1 LTVAKVTI
9 ASDRTLCKPMSL
21 LPPRVMT
28 ERDHLRGAGFE
39 LQRSPTTTTNK
50 ATRLNK
56 TGGLQMIVPTN
67 ADELHLAH
75 NAHGE
80 KSWQAKALNFLH
92 RRSVQYV
99 MMGLLLMDVLVLFL
113 DLFLLAEYPSCS
125 IIERDAISC
134 CPASAEEQGNRM
146 MMRILS
152 EAGASSGEEEELCL
166 APSDVGLY
174 PAGCNPERWPYAHTA
189 EEVFFGITITIL
201 SIFLLENLVQIV
213 VLTPQ
218 VYFRQVFYVL
228 DFFIITVSIA
238 LEVTFQ
244 VHDDEALQNLVGLLV
259 LGRVWRFV
267 RISHGLIE
275 VTSEISSQ
283 KYHDLLEH
291 VEELEALLRKEGIP
305 VPVNEKVQ
313 RSREEFMSYHSS
325 PSTHGATSA
334 SPADAKS
341 SLSAS

>member
-1 LTVAKVTI
+1 
-9 ASDRTLCKPMSL
+9 
-21 LPPRVMT
+21 MT
-28 ERDHLRGAGFE
+28 ERDHLQSAGFE
-39 LQRSPTTTTNK
+39 LQRSPPTRK
-50 ATRLNK
+50 STRLNS

-67 ADELHLAH
+67 TDELHLAH

-80 KSWQAKALNFLH
+80 DSWQAKALKFLH

-99 MMGLLLMDVLVLFL
+99 FMGMLLLDVLVLFL
-113 DLFLLAEYPSCS
+113 DLFLLAEYPNCS
-125 IIERDAISC
+125 IIERDAVSC

-146 MMRILS
+146 MRVLS
-152 EAGASSGEEEELCL
+152 ETGEEEELCL
-166 APSDVGLY
+166 APSEVGLY
-174 PAGCNPERWPYAHTA
+174 PAGCNPEKWPHVHTA
-189 EEVFFGITITIL
+189 EEVFFWVTITIL
-201 SIFLLENLVQIV
+201 STFLLENLVQIV

-228 DFFIITVSIA
+228 DFFIITVSIS

-291 VEELEALLRKEGIP
+291 AEELEALLRKEGIP

-313 RSREEFMSYHSS
+313 RSREEFMSYKAS
-325 PSTHGATSA
+325 PSTHGAQNASA
-334 SPADAKS
+334 ADATPS
-341 SLSAS
+341 FSTS

>member
-1 LTVAKVTI
+1 
-9 ASDRTLCKPMSL
+9 
-21 LPPRVMT
+21 MT
-28 ERDHLRGAGFE
+28 ERDHLRSAAGFE
-39 LQRSPTTTTNK
+39 LQRSPTNRK
-50 ATRLNK
+50 ATRLNS
-56 TGGLQMIVPTN
+56 TGGLQMMVPTN

-80 KSWQAKALNFLH
+80 ESWQAKALNFLH
-92 RRSVQYV
+92 RRTVQYV
-99 MMGLLLMDVLVLFL
+99 MMGLLLLDVLVLFL

-125 IIERDAISC
+125 IIERDAVSC
-134 CPASAEEQGNRM
+134 CPASAEEAQGNRM
-146 MMRILS
+146 VRLLS
-152 EAGASSGEEEELCL
+152 EAAGEEEELCL
-166 APSDVGLY
+166 APTEVGLY
-174 PAGCNPERWPYAHTA
+174 PAGCNPERWPHVHTA
-189 EEVFFGITITIL
+189 EEVFFGVTITIL
-201 SIFLLENLVQIV
+201 SVFLLENLVQIV

-291 VEELEALLRKEGIP
+291 VEGMEAILRKEGIP

-325 PSTHGATSA
+325 PSTHGGTSA
-334 SPADAKS
+334 PHAVAMS
-341 SLSAS
+341 SQTAA